1 MKRFAIL
8 AFVAALLSTALSC
21 SKNDD
26 ASVLVGEWHYMDYQD
41 IENIEWDDYDLQ
53 SSTVFKSHHKGK
65 SWDGDVEHAMG
76 HHDYY
81 YVGTYS
87 FKNGTLT
94 LNAEYEIDGDDGRQ
108 KTVSKTLTFKVETS
122 PISASTSTITI
133 YNNQKNRREE
143 WTR

>member
-1 MKRFAIL
+1 MKKFAIL
-8 AFVAALLSTALSC
+8 AFIAALLSTASSC

-108 KTVSKTLTFKVETS
+108 RSVSKTLTFKVETS
-122 PISASTSTITI
+122 PISASTSTIMV

>member
-8 AFVAALLSTALSC
+8 AFVTLLSTALSC

-26 ASVLVGEWHYMDYQD
+26 VSMLIGEWHYMDYKD
-41 IENIEWDDYDLQ
+41 IDNIEWDDYDLQ
-53 SSTVFKSHHKGK
+53 NNTVFKSHHKGK
-65 SWDGDVEHAMG
+65 SWDGDVFHAMG
-76 HHDYY
+76 HYDYY

-87 FKNGTLT
+87 FRNGTLS
-94 LNAEYEIDGDDGRQ
+94 LKAEYEIDGDYGRQ
-108 KTVSKTLTFKVETS
+108 RSVSKTLTFKVETS
-122 PISASTSTITI
+122 PISASTSTITV